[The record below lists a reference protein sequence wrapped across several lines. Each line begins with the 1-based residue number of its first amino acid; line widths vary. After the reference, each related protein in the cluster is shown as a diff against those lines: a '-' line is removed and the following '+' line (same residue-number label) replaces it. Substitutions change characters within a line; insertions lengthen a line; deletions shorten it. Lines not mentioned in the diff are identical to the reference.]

1 MKIVKT
7 KNKYKIKFSLLKTGA
22 FQKICADIAKRAGI
36 YNVHFVFR
44 IVAENGQI
52 IMQNEHYYEC
62 LLAIDNLKDLGA
74 LTDDLCISLVA
85 TDFTGPKCITIVD
98 DIEY

>member
-36 YNVHFVFR
+36 HNVHFVFR
-44 IVAENGQI
+44 IVAKNGQV
-52 IMQNEHYYEC
+52 IM
-62 LLAIDNLKDLGA
+62 
-74 LTDDLCISLVA
+74 
-85 TDFTGPKCITIVD
+85 
-98 DIEY
+98 